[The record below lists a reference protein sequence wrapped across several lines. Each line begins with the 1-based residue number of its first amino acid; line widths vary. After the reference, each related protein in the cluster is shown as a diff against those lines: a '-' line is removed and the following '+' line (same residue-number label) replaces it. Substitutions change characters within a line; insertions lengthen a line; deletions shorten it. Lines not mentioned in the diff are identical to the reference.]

1 MRRSWRRLP
10 EPAFAS
16 ARIRPAKFSLHAKPS
31 EERICRHEAVRLGKS
46 EVIAPKL
53 APSLVQRQSQGA
65 MHANRNRGAA
75 ESRQLN
81 PTFQLGADG
90 QSDLQVLWEDGERVF
105 FPREAPRQPTAAA
118 LRRWSCCP
126 PTSARRRR
134 VSIAS
139 PTNMN

>member
-1 MRRSWRRLP
+1 DPSGRRRRPSDQARRRSQMRRSWRRLP

-75 ESRQLN
+75 DE
-81 PTFQLGADG
+81 P
-90 QSDLQVLWEDGERVF
+90 DL
-105 FPREAPRQPTAAA
+105 
-118 LRRWSCCP
+118 
-126 PTSARRRR
+126 SAHGLAE
-134 VSIAS
+134 I
-139 PTNMN
+139 